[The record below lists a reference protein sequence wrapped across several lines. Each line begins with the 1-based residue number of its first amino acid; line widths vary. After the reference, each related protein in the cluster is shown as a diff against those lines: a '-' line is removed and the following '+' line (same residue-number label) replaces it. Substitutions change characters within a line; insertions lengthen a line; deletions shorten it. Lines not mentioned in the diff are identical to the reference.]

1 MRGVLIRVTRFNE
14 KMLYYYMDSLNLPE
28 GALHCAKF
36 RFKWT
41 GSVTT
46 RDPFCH
52 SSKLKNNNNSYIF

>member
-1 MRGVLIRVTRFNE
+1 
-14 KMLYYYMDSLNLPE
+14 MLYYDMDNPNLPE

-36 RFKWT
+36 GFKWT

-52 SSKLKNNNNSYIF
+52 SSKLKKNNNNSYIF